1 MKRKST
7 TSPASIA
14 SLLGV
19 WTMQSP
25 QFPDFRGRSK
35 VAWIEDGAYLMV
47 RDEVER
53 GEFPSGTWI
62 IGGDDSRD
70 DFTSLYHDSRG
81 VSRVYQMSLVD
92 GIWKIWREA
101 PGFNQRF
108 IGSFEPGGKA
118 IAARW
123 ETSDDGSLWEKDFDL
138 VYRRFE

>member
-1 MKRKST
+1 
-7 TSPASIA
+7 
-14 SLLGV
+14 
-19 WTMQSP
+19 MQSP

-62 IGGDDSRD
+62 IGGDDSR
-70 DFTSLYHDSRG
+70 
-81 VSRVYQMSLVD
+81 
-92 GIWKIWREA
+92 IWKIWREA